1 MPTPRPT
8 TSRRIVI
15 WTIAVLIVVAVFY
28 VAHIATRT
36 VLEVR
41 AYTVVRASVLIPD
54 STNGKVQP
62 VHNFE
67 AHAPFPGLVK
77 AVYVHEGQ
85 MVRRGA
91 LLLTLDDTDAQA
103 RLAQARANLVATE
116 ANEKTLVAGGDAEQ
130 RFSFAGQMQQARTQ
144 EAASQQSVATMQALA
159 AKGAAS
165 QAEVDQ
171 AKSRLAND
179 RSNLQVLEQQQGARK
194 HPASLSTAQAQVA
207 EAEAAVNSAESAIS
221 QSMVRAPFDG
231 TVYSLSVAQ
240 SAYAQQGDR
249 LLEMADLNHLE
260 VLAYF
265 DEPDIGKLHLGAPVT
280 ITWDAKPGRTWHGQI
295 IQLPSAVVTYTTR
308 NVGEL
313 LCSIDN
319 QHDGLLPDTNVVV
332 NVTTASIPNALVVPR
347 EALHTEQGLTY
358 IYLIRDGKLKRS
370 RVTTGSFNTTQEQIL
385 SGIEAGDQVALSTLS
400 GRPLTSGSA
409 VQVVE

>member
-1 MPTPRPT
+1 MPTRRPT
-8 TSRRIVI
+8 TSRRILI
-15 WTIAVLIVVAVFY
+15 WTIAVLIVVGVFD

-36 VLEVR
+36 VLEAR
-41 AYTVVRASVLIPD
+41 AYTVVRASVLSTD

-62 VHNFE
+62 IHNYE

-91 LLLTLDDTDAQA
+91 LLMTLDDTDAQA

-116 ANEKTLVAGGDAEQ
+116 ANETTLVAGGDAEQ
-130 RFSFAGQMQQARTQ
+130 RFSFAGQMQQARTE
-144 EAASQQSVATMQALA
+144 EASSQQALTTLQALA

-165 QAEVDQ
+165 QAEIDQ

-179 RSNLQVLEQQQGARK
+179 RSNLQVLKQQQGARQ

-207 EAEAAVNSAESAIS
+207 EARAAMSSAESAIS
-221 QSMVRAPFDG
+221 QSIVRAPFDG
-231 TVYSLSVAQ
+231 TVYSLSAAQ
-240 SAYAQQGDR
+240 SDYAQQGGS
-249 LLEMADLNHLE
+249 LLEMADLHHLE

-295 IQLPSAVVTYTTR
+295 IQLPSTVKSYSTR

-313 LCSIDN
+313 LCSIDD

-332 NVTTASIPNALVVPR
+332 NVTTASIPDALVVPR
-347 EALHTEQGLTY
+347 EALHTEQGLNY
-358 IYLIRDGKLKRS
+358 VYLIRDGKLR
-370 RVTTGSFNTTQEQIL
+370 RAHVTTGSFNTTEEQIL
-385 SGIEAGDQVALSTLS
+385 SGIEVGDQVALSTVS

-409 VQVVE
+409 VQVVQ

>member
-91 LLLTLDDTDAQA
+91 LLLTLDDTDARA

-130 RFSFAGQMQQARTQ
+130 RFSFAGQMQQARTE
-144 EAASQQSVATMQALA
+144 EAASQQSVTTMQALA

-179 RSNLQVLEQQQGARK
+179 RSNLQVLEQQQGARQ

-313 LCSIDN
+313 LCSIDD

-332 NVTTASIPNALVVPR
+332 NVTTASIPDALVVPR

-370 RVTTGSFNTTQEQIL
+370 HVTTGSFNTTQEQIL
-385 SGIEAGDQVALSTLS
+385 SGIEVGDQVALSTLS

>member
-41 AYTVVRASVLIPD
+41 AYSVVRASILSTD
-54 STNGKVQP
+54 STNGKIQP
-62 VHNFE
+62 VSNYE

-85 MVRRGA
+85 KVRRGT
-91 LLLTLDDTDAQA
+91 LLLTLDDTDARA
-103 RLAQARANLVATE
+103 RLAQAQANLVAMQS
-116 ANEKTLVAGGDAEQ
+116 NEKTLIAGGDAEQ
-130 RFSFAGQMQQARTQ
+130 RFSFAGQLSQAQTEQ
-144 EAASQQSVATMQALA
+144 ASAQQSVTTLQALA

-171 AKSRLAND
+171 AKNRLAND
-179 RSNLQVLEQQQGARK
+179 SSNLQVLVQQQGARE

-207 EAEAAVNSAESAIS
+207 EAQAAVNSAESAIN
-221 QSMVRAPFDG
+221 QSIVRAPLDG
-231 TVYSLSVAQ
+231 TVYSLSAVR
-240 SAYAQQGDR
+240 SDYVQQGDR
-249 LLEMADLNHLE
+249 LLQMADLNHLQ

-265 DEPDIGKLHLGAPVT
+265 DEPDIGKLHIAAPVT
-280 ITWDAKPGRTWHGQI
+280 ITWTAEADHIWHGKI
-295 IQLPSAVVTYTTR
+295 VQLPSTVQNYNTR
-308 NVGEL
+308 NVGES
-313 LCSIDN
+313 LCSIDDPR
-319 QHDGLLPDTNVVV
+319 DGLIPDTTVVV
-332 NVTTASIPNALVVPR
+332 NVTTARIPNTLVVPH
-347 EALHTEQGLTY
+347 EALHIEQGLNY
-358 IYLIRDGKLKRS
+358 VYLVKSGTLKRAH
-370 RVTTGSFNTTQEQIL
+370 VTIGTINTTQVQIV
-385 SGIEAGDQVALSTLS
+385 SGIEAGDEVALSTVS

-409 VQVVE
+409 VQVVQ